1 METEEE
7 EAALVRFE
15 TVTDMRTAVEDRALE
30 PPPPPG
36 GSEEADSRYG
46 RGRDEEEDE
55 EDMA

>member
-46 RGRDEEEDE
+46 RGRDEEDE